1 MKQTVYIETTV
12 FSYLTAHPSRNLVAA
27 AWQQVT
33 SEWWESQRDR
43 FELYISELV
52 MAEAERG
59 DPDAAQRRLAQLQ
72 GIPELSVTEET
83 IAFAE
88 KLVVE
93 GALPSNAADD
103 AMHIA
108 LVAVHSIDYLLTW
121 NCRHID
127 NAEMKPLI
135 RKVCADSGY
144 IYPEICT
151 PQELMGE
158 TDDE

>member
-1 MKQTVYIETTV
+1 MKQTIYIETTV
-12 FSYLTAHPSRNLVAA
+12 FSYLTARPSRNLVAA
-27 AWQQVT
+27 AWQQIT
-33 SEWWESQRDR
+33 SEWWDSQRDR

-52 MAEAERG
+52 VVEAERG
-59 DPDAAQRRLAQLQ
+59 NPEAAERRLARLQ
-72 GIPELSVTEET
+72 GIPELSVTEEA

-88 KLVVE
+88 KLVE
-93 GALPSNAADD
+93 AGALPPKAADD

-108 LVAVHSIDYLLTW
+108 VTAVHGIDYLLTW

-127 NAEMKPLI
+127 NAETKPLI

-151 PQELMGE
+151 PQELMGGNR
-158 TDDE
+158 